1 MLEANDELIKLADQI
16 TGYGE
21 DAGYEFMIGIND
33 FTPSK
38 MDSCILFTVDME
50 TYSIDLTAEELPMI
64 FDSLDS
70 QCREKFGKG
79 CLDLL
84 EEARAEM
91 YE

>member
-1 MLEANDELIKLADQI
+1 MKNGIMSTRNFPL
-16 TGYGE
+16 TG
-21 DAGYEFMIGIND
+21 IGIND

-38 MDSCILFTVDME
+38 VDSCIMFFVDMVG
-50 TYSIDLTAEELPMI
+50 YSIDLDDEELPRI
-64 FDSLDS
+64 FESLDR
-70 QCREKFGKG
+70 QCREKLGKG

>member
-1 MLEANDELIKLADQI
+1 MAAQI

-21 DAGYEFMIGIND
+21 DAAYEFLIGIND

-38 MDSCILFTVDME
+38 VDSCIRFFADME
-50 TYSIDLTAEELPMI
+50 AYSIDLDDEDLPMI
-64 FDSLDS
+64 FDTLDS
-70 QCREKFGKG
+70 QCRENLGKG

-91 YE
+91 YD